1 METQNWLLK
10 QAATQPNQIAIDD
23 GNERL
28 SFAELKKQVEV
39 LVGKI
44 DHLNPGSRVGILA
57 TNTLMSYKLALAIMC
72 SGRTIVWLNWRLA
85 GEELERQIKDS
96 GLQLCLVENSL
107 WRSGMTDP
115 FKSYSAF
122 LITSADPGE
131 LIPVFK
137 SNWVASIMY
146 TSGTTG
152 KPKGVLQTFGNHF
165 YSAVSSALN
174 LGLSSAD
181 KWLCVAPIFHISG
194 FSIIMRGLIYGM
206 TVRLVEKFRA
216 EELERILA
224 NETVTIMS
232 VVPFMLKKLIQ
243 QQNKTNTHYNSA
255 FRCMLL
261 GGGTIDR
268 ETLEACLQRS
278 IPVVQ
283 CYGMTETCSQIVA
296 LRSADALLKLGS
308 VGQPLFSTQLKL
320 SKDGE
325 ILLKTPA
332 LTPGYLN
339 LPDKLPSK
347 MIDGWYRTGDIG
359 HLDKEGYLYIDG
371 RADEMLISGGEN
383 IFPQEVEQVYQR
395 YPQINEVAVVGQNDS
410 VWGQVPV
417 AFVVSDRRLSPTK
430 LINYGYEH
438 LARYKVPQHYIFV
451 SELPKNASGKIRRFM
466 LREKLNNEYGKKTR
480 QGENFCF
487 LSASFSRTI
496 AR

>member
-10 QAATQPNQIAIDD
+10 QAATLPNQIAIDD

-44 DHLNPGSRVGILA
+44 DHLNPGSRVGLLA

-107 WRSGMTDP
+107 WRSGMTNP

-216 EELERILA
+216 EEIERILA

-268 ETLEACLQRS
+268 ETLEICLQRS

-395 YPQINEVAVVGQNDS
+395 YPQINEVAVVGQTDP

-417 AFVVSDRRLSPTK
+417 AFVVSDRRLSTTK
-430 LINYGYEH
+430 LMNYGYEH

-466 LREKLNNEYGKKTR
+466 LREKLNN
-480 QGENFCF
+480 Q
-487 LSASFSRTI
+487 
-496 AR
+496 

>member
-44 DHLNPGSRVGILA
+44 DHLNPGSRVGLLA

-107 WRSGMTDP
+107 WRSGMTNP

-122 LITSADPGE
+122 LITNADPGE

-137 SNWVASIMY
+137 SDWVASIMY

-216 EELERILA
+216 EEIERILA

-268 ETLEACLQRS
+268 ETLEICLQRS

-296 LRSADALLKLGS
+296 LRSVDALLKLGS

-339 LPDKLPSK
+339 LPNKLPSK

-417 AFVVSDRRLSPTK
+417 AFVVSDRRLSTTK
-430 LINYGYEH
+430 LMNYGYEH

-466 LREKLNNEYGKKTR
+466 LREKLNN
-480 QGENFCF
+480 Q
-487 LSASFSRTI
+487 
-496 AR
+496 

>member
-57 TNTLMSYKLALAIMC
+57 TNTLMSYKLSLAIMC

-137 SNWVASIMY
+137 SDWVASIMY

-152 KPKGVLQTFGNHF
+152 RPKGVLQTFGNHF

-430 LINYGYEH
+430 LMNYGYEH

-451 SELPKNASGKIRRFM
+451 SELPKNASGKIRRFI
-466 LREKLNNEYGKKTR
+466 LLKKFNND
-480 QGENFCF
+480 
-487 LSASFSRTI
+487 
-496 AR
+496 

>member
-44 DHLNPGSRVGILA
+44 DHLNPGSRVGLLA

-107 WRSGMTDP
+107 WRSGMTNP

-122 LITSADPGE
+122 LITNADPGE

-137 SNWVASIMY
+137 SDWVASIMY

-216 EELERILA
+216 EEIERILA

-268 ETLEACLQRS
+268 ETLEICLQRS

-296 LRSADALLKLGS
+296 LRSVDALLKLGS

-339 LPDKLPSK
+339 LPNKLPSK

-430 LINYGYEH
+430 LMNYGYEH

-466 LREKLNNEYGKKTR
+466 LREKLNNK
-480 QGENFCF
+480 
-487 LSASFSRTI
+487 
-496 AR
+496 

>member
-57 TNTLMSYKLALAIMC
+57 TNTLMSYKLSLAIMC

-430 LINYGYEH
+430 LMNYGYEH

-466 LREKLNNEYGKKTR
+466 LREKLNNE
-480 QGENFCF
+480 
-487 LSASFSRTI
+487 
-496 AR
+496 

>member
-57 TNTLMSYKLALAIMC
+57 TNTLMSYKLSLAIMC

-152 KPKGVLQTFGNHF
+152 RPKGVLQTFGNHF

-216 EELERILA
+216 EEIERILA

-383 IFPQEVEQVYQR
+383 IFPQEVEQIYQR

-466 LREKLNNEYGKKTR
+466 LREKLNNE
-480 QGENFCF
+480 
-487 LSASFSRTI
+487 
-496 AR
+496 

>member
-44 DHLNPGSRVGILA
+44 DHLNPGSRVGLLA

-107 WRSGMTDP
+107 WRSGMTNP

-122 LITSADPGE
+122 LITNADPGE

-137 SNWVASIMY
+137 SDWVASIMY

-216 EELERILA
+216 EEIERILA

-243 QQNKTNTHYNSA
+243 QQNKTNAHYNSA

-261 GGGTIDR
+261 GGGTIDQ
-268 ETLEACLQRS
+268 ETLEICLQRS

-283 CYGMTETCSQIVA
+283 CYGMTETCSQIIA

-395 YPQINEVAVVGQNDS
+395 YPQINEIAVVGQNDS

-417 AFVVSDRRLSPTK
+417 AFVVSDRRLSTTK
-430 LINYGYEH
+430 LMNYGYEH

-466 LREKLNNEYGKKTR
+466 LREKLNNK
-480 QGENFCF
+480 
-487 LSASFSRTI
+487 
-496 AR
+496 

>member
-57 TNTLMSYKLALAIMC
+57 TNTLMSYKLSLAIMC

-152 KPKGVLQTFGNHF
+152 RPKGVLQTFGNHF

-296 LRSADALLKLGS
+296 LLSADALLKLGS

-383 IFPQEVEQVYQR
+383 IFPQEVEQIYQR

-466 LREKLNNEYGKKTR
+466 LREKLNNE
-480 QGENFCF
+480 
-487 LSASFSRTI
+487 
-496 AR
+496 

>member
-57 TNTLMSYKLALAIMC
+57 TNTLMSYKLSLAIMC

-152 KPKGVLQTFGNHF
+152 RPKGVLQTFGNHF

-383 IFPQEVEQVYQR
+383 IFPQEVEQIYQR

-466 LREKLNNEYGKKTR
+466 LREKLNNEYPKCQFKLER
-480 QGENFCF
+480 K
-487 LSASFSRTI
+487 
-496 AR
+496 

>member
-10 QAATQPNQIAIDD
+10 QAATLPNQIAIDD

-44 DHLNPGSRVGILA
+44 DHLNPGSRVGLLA

-107 WRSGMTDP
+107 WRSGMTNP
-115 FKSYSAF
+115 FKSYSTF

-216 EELERILA
+216 EEIERILA

-320 SKDGE
+320 SKDSE

-417 AFVVSDRRLSPTK
+417 AFVVSDRRLSTTK
-430 LINYGYEH
+430 LMNYGYEH
-438 LARYKVPQHYIFV
+438 LARYKVPQQYIFV

-466 LREKLNNEYGKKTR
+466 LREKLNN
-480 QGENFCF
+480 Q
-487 LSASFSRTI
+487 
-496 AR
+496 

>member
-44 DHLNPGSRVGILA
+44 DHLNPGSRVGLLA

-96 GLQLCLVENSL
+96 GLQLCLVKNSL
-107 WRSGMTDP
+107 WRSGMTNP

-122 LITSADPGE
+122 LITNADPGE

-137 SNWVASIMY
+137 SDWVASIMY

-216 EELERILA
+216 EEIERILA

-268 ETLEACLQRS
+268 ETLEICLQRS

-296 LRSADALLKLGS
+296 LRSVDALLKLGS

-339 LPDKLPSK
+339 LPNKLPSK

-417 AFVVSDRRLSPTK
+417 AFVVSDRRLSTTK
-430 LINYGYEH
+430 LMNYGYEH

-466 LREKLNNEYGKKTR
+466 LREKLNNK
-480 QGENFCF
+480 
-487 LSASFSRTI
+487 
-496 AR
+496 

>member
-10 QAATQPNQIAIDD
+10 QAATLPNQIAIDD

-44 DHLNPGSRVGILA
+44 DHLNPGSRVGLLA

-107 WRSGMTDP
+107 WRSGMTNP

-122 LITSADPGE
+122 LITNADPGE

-137 SNWVASIMY
+137 SDWVASIMY

-174 LGLSSAD
+174 LGLSPAD

-216 EELERILA
+216 EEIERILA

-268 ETLEACLQRS
+268 ETLEICLQRS

-283 CYGMTETCSQIVA
+283 CYGMTETCSQIIA

-417 AFVVSDRRLSPTK
+417 AFVVSDRRLSTTK
-430 LINYGYEH
+430 LMNYGYEH

-466 LREKLNNEYGKKTR
+466 LREKLNN
-480 QGENFCF
+480 Q
-487 LSASFSRTI
+487 
-496 AR
+496 

>member
-39 LVGKI
+39 VVGKI
-44 DHLNPGSRVGILA
+44 DHLNPGSRVGLLA

-72 SGRTIVWLNWRLA
+72 SGRTIVWLNWRFA

-107 WRSGMTDP
+107 WRSGMTNP

-122 LITSADPGE
+122 LITNADPGE

-137 SNWVASIMY
+137 SDWVASIMY

-216 EELERILA
+216 EEIERILA

-268 ETLEACLQRS
+268 ETLEICLQRS

-296 LRSADALLKLGS
+296 LRSIDALLKLGS
-308 VGQPLFSTQLKL
+308 VGQPLFLTQLKL

-417 AFVVSDRRLSPTK
+417 AFVVSDRRLSTTK
-430 LINYGYEH
+430 LMNYGYEH

-466 LREKLNNEYGKKTR
+466 LREKLNNK
-480 QGENFCF
+480 
-487 LSASFSRTI
+487 
-496 AR
+496 

>member
-44 DHLNPGSRVGILA
+44 DHLNPGSRVGLLA

-107 WRSGMTDP
+107 WRSGMTNP

-122 LITSADPGE
+122 LITNADPGE

-137 SNWVASIMY
+137 SDWVASIMY

-174 LGLSSAD
+174 LGLSPAD

-206 TVRLVEKFRA
+206 TVRLVEKFRV
-216 EELERILA
+216 EEIERILA

-268 ETLEACLQRS
+268 ETLEICLQRS

-347 MIDGWYRTGDIG
+347 TIDGWYRTGDIG

-383 IFPQEVEQVYQR
+383 IFPQEVEQIYQR

-417 AFVVSDRRLSPTK
+417 AFVVSDRRLSTTK
-430 LINYGYEH
+430 LMNYGYEH
-438 LARYKVPQHYIFV
+438 LARYKVPQQYIFV

-466 LREKLNNEYGKKTR
+466 LREKLNNE
-480 QGENFCF
+480 
-487 LSASFSRTI
+487 
-496 AR
+496 

>member
-28 SFAELKKQVEV
+28 SFAELKKQVEI

-44 DHLNPGSRVGILA
+44 DHLNPGSRVGLLA
-57 TNTLMSYKLALAIMC
+57 TNSLMSYKLALAIMC

-96 GLQLCLVENSL
+96 GLQLCLVENTL

-216 EELERILA
+216 EEIERILA

-243 QQNKTNTHYNSA
+243 QQNKTSTHYNSA

-347 MIDGWYRTGDIG
+347 MIDGWYRTGDVG

-383 IFPQEVEQVYQR
+383 IFPQEVEQVYKR

-417 AFVVSDRRLSPTK
+417 AFVVSDRRLSTTK
-430 LINYGYEH
+430 LMNYGYGH

-466 LREKLNNEYGKKTR
+466 LREKLNNE
-480 QGENFCF
+480 
-487 LSASFSRTI
+487 
-496 AR
+496 

>member
-44 DHLNPGSRVGILA
+44 DHLNPGSRVGLLA

-107 WRSGMTDP
+107 WRSGMTNP

-122 LITSADPGE
+122 LITNADPGE

-137 SNWVASIMY
+137 SDWVASIMY

-216 EELERILA
+216 EEIERILA

-268 ETLEACLQRS
+268 ETLEICLQRS

-296 LRSADALLKLGS
+296 LRSVDALLKLGS

-332 LTPGYLN
+332 LTLGYLN
-339 LPDKLPSK
+339 LPNKLPSK

-417 AFVVSDRRLSPTK
+417 AFVVSDRRLSTTK
-430 LINYGYEH
+430 LMNYGYEH

-466 LREKLNNEYGKKTR
+466 LREKLNNK
-480 QGENFCF
+480 
-487 LSASFSRTI
+487 
-496 AR
+496 

>member
-44 DHLNPGSRVGILA
+44 DHLNPGSRVGLLA

-107 WRSGMTDP
+107 WRSGMTNP

-122 LITSADPGE
+122 LITNADPGE

-137 SNWVASIMY
+137 SDWVASIMY

-152 KPKGVLQTFGNHF
+152 KPKGVLQTFGNYF

-216 EELERILA
+216 EEIERILA

-268 ETLEACLQRS
+268 ETLEICLQRS

-296 LRSADALLKLGS
+296 LRSVDALLKLGS

-332 LTPGYLN
+332 LTLGYLN
-339 LPDKLPSK
+339 LPNKLPSK

-417 AFVVSDRRLSPTK
+417 AFVVSDRRLSTTK
-430 LINYGYEH
+430 LMNYGYEH

-466 LREKLNNEYGKKTR
+466 LREKLNNK
-480 QGENFCF
+480 
-487 LSASFSRTI
+487 
-496 AR
+496 

>member
-39 LVGKI
+39 VVGKI
-44 DHLNPGSRVGILA
+44 DHLNPGSRVGLLA

-107 WRSGMTDP
+107 WRSGMTNP

-122 LITSADPGE
+122 LITNADPGE

-137 SNWVASIMY
+137 SDWVASIMY

-216 EELERILA
+216 EEIERILA

-268 ETLEACLQRS
+268 ETLEICLQRS

-296 LRSADALLKLGS
+296 LRSVDALLKLGS

-325 ILLKTPA
+325 ILLKTPT

-347 MIDGWYRTGDIG
+347 MIDGWYWTGDIG

-417 AFVVSDRRLSPTK
+417 AFVVSDRRLSTTK
-430 LINYGYEH
+430 LMNYGYEH

-466 LREKLNNEYGKKTR
+466 LREKLNNK
-480 QGENFCF
+480 
-487 LSASFSRTI
+487 
-496 AR
+496 

>member
-44 DHLNPGSRVGILA
+44 DHLNPGSRVGLLA

-107 WRSGMTDP
+107 WRSGMTNP

-122 LITSADPGE
+122 LITNADPGE

-137 SNWVASIMY
+137 SDWVASIMY

-216 EELERILA
+216 EEIERILA

-268 ETLEACLQRS
+268 ETLEICLQRS

-296 LRSADALLKLGS
+296 LRSVDALLKLGS

-339 LPDKLPSK
+339 LPNKLPSK

-417 AFVVSDRRLSPTK
+417 AFVVSDRRLSTTK
-430 LINYGYEH
+430 LMNYGYEH

-466 LREKLNNEYGKKTR
+466 LREKLNNE
-480 QGENFCF
+480 
-487 LSASFSRTI
+487 
-496 AR
+496 

>member
-1 METQNWLLK
+1 MEAQNWQLK
-10 QAATQPNQIAIDD
+10 QAATEPNQIAIDD

-383 IFPQEVEQVYQR
+383 IFPQEVEQIYQR

-466 LREKLNNEYGKKTR
+466 LREKLNNE
-480 QGENFCF
+480 
-487 LSASFSRTI
+487 
-496 AR
+496 

>member
-23 GNERL
+23 GNERR

-44 DHLNPGSRVGILA
+44 DHLNPGSRVGLLA

-85 GEELERQIKDS
+85 SEELERQIKDS

-107 WRSGMTDP
+107 WRSGMTNP

-122 LITSADPGE
+122 LITNADPGE

-137 SNWVASIMY
+137 SDWVASIMY

-216 EELERILA
+216 EEIERILA

-268 ETLEACLQRS
+268 ETLEICLQRS

-296 LRSADALLKLGS
+296 LRSVDALLKLGS

-339 LPDKLPSK
+339 LPNKLPSK

-417 AFVVSDRRLSPTK
+417 AFVVSDRRLSTTK
-430 LINYGYEH
+430 LMNYGYEH

-466 LREKLNNEYGKKTR
+466 LREKLNNK
-480 QGENFCF
+480 
-487 LSASFSRTI
+487 
-496 AR
+496 

>member
-44 DHLNPGSRVGILA
+44 DRLNPGSRVGLLA

-96 GLQLCLVENSL
+96 GVQLCLVENSL
-107 WRSGMTDP
+107 WRSGMTNP

-122 LITSADPGE
+122 LIINADPGE

-137 SNWVASIMY
+137 SDWVASIMY

-216 EELERILA
+216 EEIERILA

-268 ETLEACLQRS
+268 ETLEICLQRS

-296 LRSADALLKLGS
+296 LRSADTLLKLGS

-410 VWGQVPV
+410 VWGQIPV
-417 AFVVSDRRLSPTK
+417 AFVVSDRRLSTTK
-430 LINYGYEH
+430 LMNYGYEH
-438 LARYKVPQHYIFV
+438 LARYKVPQQYIFV

-466 LREKLNNEYGKKTR
+466 LREKLNNE
-480 QGENFCF
+480 
-487 LSASFSRTI
+487 
-496 AR
+496 

>member
-44 DHLNPGSRVGILA
+44 DHLNPGSRVGLLA

-122 LITSADPGE
+122 LITNADPGE

-137 SNWVASIMY
+137 SDWVASIMY

-174 LGLSSAD
+174 LGLSPAD

-216 EELERILA
+216 EEIERILA

-347 MIDGWYRTGDIG
+347 MIEGWYRTGDIG

-417 AFVVSDRRLSPTK
+417 AFVVSDRRLSTTK
-430 LINYGYEH
+430 LMNYGYEH

-466 LREKLNNEYGKKTR
+466 LREKLNNE
-480 QGENFCF
+480 
-487 LSASFSRTI
+487 
-496 AR
+496 

>member
-57 TNTLMSYKLALAIMC
+57 TNTLMSYKLSLAIMC

-216 EELERILA
+216 EEIERILA

-268 ETLEACLQRS
+268 ETLETCLQRS

-347 MIDGWYRTGDIG
+347 MTDGWYRTGDIG

-383 IFPQEVEQVYQR
+383 IFPQEVEQIYQR

-417 AFVVSDRRLSPTK
+417 AFVVSDRRLSTTK
-430 LINYGYEH
+430 LMNYGYEH

-466 LREKLNNEYGKKTR
+466 LREKLNNE
-480 QGENFCF
+480 
-487 LSASFSRTI
+487 
-496 AR
+496 

>member
-23 GNERL
+23 GNERQ

-39 LVGKI
+39 VVGKI
-44 DHLNPGSRVGILA
+44 DHLNPGSRVGLLA

-107 WRSGMTDP
+107 WRSGMTNP

-122 LITSADPGE
+122 LITNADPGE

-137 SNWVASIMY
+137 SDWVASIMY

-216 EELERILA
+216 EEIERILA

-268 ETLEACLQRS
+268 ETLEICLQRS

-296 LRSADALLKLGS
+296 LRSVDALLKLGS

-325 ILLKTPA
+325 ILLKTPT

-417 AFVVSDRRLSPTK
+417 AFVVSDRRLSTTK
-430 LINYGYEH
+430 LMNYGYEH

-466 LREKLNNEYGKKTR
+466 LREKLNNK
-480 QGENFCF
+480 
-487 LSASFSRTI
+487 
-496 AR
+496 

>member
-10 QAATQPNQIAIDD
+10 QVATQPNQIAIDD

-57 TNTLMSYKLALAIMC
+57 TNTLMSYKLSLAIMC

-152 KPKGVLQTFGNHF
+152 RPKGVLQTFGNHF

-466 LREKLNNEYGKKTR
+466 LREKLNNE
-480 QGENFCF
+480 
-487 LSASFSRTI
+487 
-496 AR
+496 

>member
-44 DHLNPGSRVGILA
+44 DHLNPGSRVGLLA

-107 WRSGMTDP
+107 WRSGMTNP

-122 LITSADPGE
+122 LITNADPGE

-137 SNWVASIMY
+137 SDWVASIMY

-216 EELERILA
+216 EEIERILA

-268 ETLEACLQRS
+268 ETLEICLQRS

-296 LRSADALLKLGS
+296 LRSVDALLKLGS

-347 MIDGWYRTGDIG
+347 TIDGWYRTGDIG

-417 AFVVSDRRLSPTK
+417 AFVVSDRRLSTTK
-430 LINYGYEH
+430 LMNYGYEH

-466 LREKLNNEYGKKTR
+466 LQEKLNNK
-480 QGENFCF
+480 
-487 LSASFSRTI
+487 
-496 AR
+496 

>member
-44 DHLNPGSRVGILA
+44 DHLNPGSRVCILA

-466 LREKLNNEYGKKTR
+466 LREKLNNESPFVK
-480 QGENFCF
+480 
-487 LSASFSRTI
+487 LS
-496 AR
+496 

>member
-1 METQNWLLK
+1 
-10 QAATQPNQIAIDD
+10 
-23 GNERL
+23 
-28 SFAELKKQVEV
+28 
-39 LVGKI
+39 
-44 DHLNPGSRVGILA
+44 
-57 TNTLMSYKLALAIMC
+57 
-72 SGRTIVWLNWRLA
+72 
-85 GEELERQIKDS
+85 
-96 GLQLCLVENSL
+96 
-107 WRSGMTDP
+107 
-115 FKSYSAF
+115 
-122 LITSADPGE
+122 PGE

-137 SNWVASIMY
+137 SDWVASIMY

-216 EELERILA
+216 EEIERILA

-268 ETLEACLQRS
+268 ETLEICLQRS

-283 CYGMTETCSQIVA
+283 CYGMTETCSQIIA

-347 MIDGWYRTGDIG
+347 TIDGWYRTGDIG

-395 YPQINEVAVVGQNDS
+395 YPQINEVAVVG
-410 VWGQVPV
+410 
-417 AFVVSDRRLSPTK
+417 
-430 LINYGYEH
+430 
-438 LARYKVPQHYIFV
+438 
-451 SELPKNASGKIRRFM
+451 
-466 LREKLNNEYGKKTR
+466 
-480 QGENFCF
+480 
-487 LSASFSRTI
+487 
-496 AR
+496 

>member
-137 SNWVASIMY
+137 SDWVASIMY

-152 KPKGVLQTFGNHF
+152 RPKGVLQTFGNHF

-466 LREKLNNEYGKKTR
+466 LREKLNNE
-480 QGENFCF
+480 
-487 LSASFSRTI
+487 
-496 AR
+496 

>member
-44 DHLNPGSRVGILA
+44 DHLNPGSRVGLLA

-107 WRSGMTDP
+107 WRSGMTNP

-122 LITSADPGE
+122 LITNADPGE

-137 SNWVASIMY
+137 SDWVASIMY

-216 EELERILA
+216 EEIERILA

-268 ETLEACLQRS
+268 ETLEICLQRS

-417 AFVVSDRRLSPTK
+417 AFVVSDRRLSTTK
-430 LINYGYEH
+430 LMNYGYEH
-438 LARYKVPQHYIFV
+438 LARYKVPQQYIFV

-466 LREKLNNEYGKKTR
+466 LREKLNNE
-480 QGENFCF
+480 
-487 LSASFSRTI
+487 
-496 AR
+496 

>member
-57 TNTLMSYKLALAIMC
+57 TNTLMSYKLSLAIMC

-107 WRSGMTDP
+107 WQSGMTDP

-122 LITSADPGE
+122 LIISADPGE

-466 LREKLNNEYGKKTR
+466 LREKLNNE
-480 QGENFCF
+480 
-487 LSASFSRTI
+487 
-496 AR
+496 

>member
-44 DHLNPGSRVGILA
+44 DHLNPDSRVGILA

-194 FSIIMRGLIYGM
+194 FSIIMRGLIYGI

-466 LREKLNNEYGKKTR
+466 LREKLNNE
-480 QGENFCF
+480 
-487 LSASFSRTI
+487 
-496 AR
+496 

>member
-57 TNTLMSYKLALAIMC
+57 TNTLMSYKLSLAIMC

-165 YSAVSSALN
+165 YSAISSALN

-383 IFPQEVEQVYQR
+383 IFPQEVEQIYQR

-466 LREKLNNEYGKKTR
+466 LREKLNNE
-480 QGENFCF
+480 
-487 LSASFSRTI
+487 
-496 AR
+496 

>member
-10 QAATQPNQIAIDD
+10 QAATLPNQIAIDD

-44 DHLNPGSRVGILA
+44 DHLNPGSRVGLLA

-96 GLQLCLVENSL
+96 GLQLCLGENSL
-107 WRSGMTDP
+107 WRSGMTNP

-122 LITSADPGE
+122 LITNADPGE

-137 SNWVASIMY
+137 SDWVASIMY

-216 EELERILA
+216 EEIERILA
-224 NETVTIMS
+224 NEAVTIMS

-243 QQNKTNTHYNSA
+243 QQNKTNIHYNSA

-268 ETLEACLQRS
+268 ETLEICLQRS

-283 CYGMTETCSQIVA
+283 CYGMTETCSQIIA

-417 AFVVSDRRLSPTK
+417 AFVVSDRRLSTTK
-430 LINYGYEH
+430 LMNYGYEH

-466 LREKLNNEYGKKTR
+466 LREKLNN
-480 QGENFCF
+480 Q
-487 LSASFSRTI
+487 
-496 AR
+496 

>member
-44 DHLNPGSRVGILA
+44 DYLNPGSRVGLLA

-216 EELERILA
+216 EEIERILA

-268 ETLEACLQRS
+268 ETLEICLQRS

-347 MIDGWYRTGDIG
+347 MIEGWYRTGDIG

-430 LINYGYEH
+430 LMNYGYEH

-451 SELPKNASGKIRRFM
+451 SELPKNASGKIRRFI
-466 LREKLNNEYGKKTR
+466 LREKLNNE
-480 QGENFCF
+480 
-487 LSASFSRTI
+487 
-496 AR
+496 

>member
-39 LVGKI
+39 VVGKI
-44 DHLNPGSRVGILA
+44 DHLNPGLRVGLLA

-107 WRSGMTDP
+107 WRSGMTNP

-122 LITSADPGE
+122 LITNADPGE

-137 SNWVASIMY
+137 SDWVASIMY

-216 EELERILA
+216 EEIERILA

-268 ETLEACLQRS
+268 ETLEICLQRS

-296 LRSADALLKLGS
+296 LRSVDALLKLGS

-417 AFVVSDRRLSPTK
+417 AFVVSDRRLSTTK
-430 LINYGYEH
+430 LMNYGYEH

-466 LREKLNNEYGKKTR
+466 LREKLNNK
-480 QGENFCF
+480 
-487 LSASFSRTI
+487 
-496 AR
+496 